1 MNQFPWHQSYKESFP
16 WMFYGMI
23 TSAEWWTRVRCSDH
37 TLPQIK
43 IFLKGINHHPQAQRR
58 KKKKKKKTLKLFL
71 TLPLFPPLTYD
82 SSTSLAKYMSSCQY
96 ICSISS
102 NFYQHHPFQAIPS
115 LLDKGSNFLT
125 DLSAFILVP
134 LQTIIYITIRI
145 ILRQIRSCYFLTLNS
160 SMISY

>member
-1 MNQFPWHQSYKESFP
+1 MT
-16 WMFYGMI
+16 I
-23 TSAEWWTRVRCSDH
+23 
-37 TLPQIK
+37 LPFQIK
-43 IFLKGINHHPQAQRR
+43 IFLKGINHHPLAQRR
-58 KKKKKKKTLKLFL
+58 RRKKTLKLFL
-71 TLPLFPPLTYD
+71 TFPLFPPLTYD

-102 NFYQHHPFQAIPS
+102 NFCHHHPFEAIPS

-160 SMISY
+160 SVMSY